1 MPLQGWQCQEW
12 PTRPSEE
19 PSWGPQE
26 GLWFQPPLLED
37 GPTLPPSSM
46 GWGAVGD
53 GMLGCPTGPT
63 LVCESTCTHSHS
75 SQPLPGLAGEHT
87 GLIRASA
94 SCLAASASPAPTP
107 SEPSWKA
114 ASLPA
119 GGAGGW
125 AWEAPRVSTMVPL
138 PQHLQGLNS
147 ASSCCTVGAPAELT
161 HMCYGVVHQQT
172 HTLSLLLEHTQACT
186 LIFKQ
191 SRCPKDSKHTQTH
204 GVCTHQFLDSELTHI
219 YTLVS

>member
-1 MPLQGWQCQEW
+1 MGRDTSPPCHCKVGNARSGPRAHQKSPAGVLRRVCGSILLSWKTAPL
-12 PTRPSEE
+12 S
-19 PSWGPQE
+19 PQAVWAG
-26 GLWFQPPLLED
+26 GLWGIECWDVPLVQPLCVNPHV
-37 GPTLPPSSM
+37 LPH
-46 GWGAVGD
+46 
-53 GMLGCPTGPT
+53 
-63 LVCESTCTHSHS
+63 HSHS

-114 ASLPA
+114 ASLSA

-186 LIFKQ
+186 LIFKHNLAV
-191 SRCPKDSKHTQTH
+191 PKTANTH
-204 GVCTHQFLDSELTHI
+204 KPTGSVHI
-219 YTLVS
+219 NS